1 MSIQDSHQFVIE
13 QSRKNIEFIMA
24 NPDRIN
30 QAKQINTAIS
40 NIVASERNEIMRR
53 AVDMTNKRH
62 EDLQK
67 LRQLPSGS

>member
-1 MSIQDSHQFVIE
+1 VIE